1 MPWVCSFL
9 DKRSQCVRYKNEL
22 SEFQVLQGGV
32 PQGTKFGPLCFLAQI
47 NDALQEPQ
55 QGISI
60 LKYVDDVSI
69 VENGFAN
76 KDGNMQSILDDFSD
90 WSVCNNMKLNPD
102 KCAVMNV
109 CFMKNPIRPPPLE
122 ICLQQLQ
129 MVDCVKILG
138 VQISHD
144 LKWNNHVSELVH
156 KAHGKQYM
164 LKMLKKFN
172 LSTADLLTIYKGYVR
187 SLLEYAVPVWNA
199 GLTAKQVYDLERVQK
214 RALRIILGATYTTYQ
229 EALDKTNLCTLQ
241 QRKKGICLKFATEL
255 GKSISFKDWL
265 PKQRG
270 YRVQYNLRD
279 SNKISRVRC
288 KTNRHKNSPIP
299 YFIDLLNEK

>member
-1 MPWVCSFL
+1 MDTLYAHADSRNSYCNVVITDFSKAFDLIDHNIVIGKLLKLGVRPSVMPWVCSFL
-9 DKRSQCVRYKNEL
+9 HKRSQCVRYKNEL
-22 SEFQVLQGGV
+22 SEFHVLQGGV

-109 CFMKNPIRPPPLE
+109 CFMKNPIRLPPLE
-122 ICLQQLQ
+122 ICSQQLQ
-129 MVDCVKILG
+129 MVDRVKILG

-164 LKMLKKFN
+164 LKMLKE
-172 LSTADLLTIYKGYVR
+172 I
-187 SLLEYAVPVWNA
+187 
-199 GLTAKQVYDLERVQK
+199 
-214 RALRIILGATYTTYQ
+214 
-229 EALDKTNLCTLQ
+229 
-241 QRKKGICLKFATEL
+241 
-255 GKSISFKDWL
+255 
-265 PKQRG
+265 
-270 YRVQYNLRD
+270 
-279 SNKISRVRC
+279 
-288 KTNRHKNSPIP
+288 
-299 YFIDLLNEK
+299 